1 MTAVRKL
8 SILGSTGSVGCNTLK
23 VAALDSSIDVF
34 AISANQNVQ
43 LLVEQCS
50 EFDPQFAV
58 IADESRYQEAK
69 EALANIGCKTELLA
83 GEEALVAIASH
94 PDVDLVM
101 ASIVGSV
108 GLDSSLAAAASG
120 KQLLL
125 ANKESLVMSGELF
138 METVRNNGARI
149 IPIDS
154 EHNAV
159 FQCLPTAPYLPT
171 ADLPTESAVTSGV
184 EKITLTASGGPF
196 LNLPLS
202 EFGDVT
208 PEQACKHPRWS
219 MGQKISVDS
228 ATMMNKGLEVI
239 EASYLFNLEAE
250 KIAVLVHPQSIVH
263 SLVHYID
270 GSVLAQL
277 ANPDM
282 RVPIA
287 HGLGFPG
294 RVQSGALSLDLAE
307 LADLQFFPPDLDRFP
322 CLRLGIEAVKQGG
335 SAPIVLNAANEVAVE
350 AFLSGQIK
358 FTQIALINEKV
369 LSKTPCESA
378 PSLAIIREVD
388 KQARIL
394 AKELILKD

>member
-1 MTAVRKL
+1 MAVVRRL
-8 SILGSTGSVGCNTLK
+8 SILGSTGSVGRNTLR

-58 IADESRYQEAK
+58 IADESRYQEFK
-69 EALANIGCKTELLA
+69 EMLANTSCKTELLA
-83 GEEALVAIASH
+83 GKEALVTIASH

-101 ASIVGSV
+101 ASIAGSA

-138 METVRNNGARI
+138 METACDNGARI
-149 IPIDS
+149 VPIDS

-159 FQCLPTAPYLPT
+159 FQCLPIGRMAQ
-171 ADLPTESAVTSGV
+171 SGV

-196 LNLPLS
+196 LDLPLS
-202 EFGDVT
+202 DFDNVT
-208 PEQACKHPRWS
+208 PQQACKHPRWS

-239 EASYLFNLEAE
+239 EASYLFGLEAE

-270 GSVLAQL
+270 GSVLAEM

-287 HGLGFPG
+287 HGLGFPE
-294 RVQSGALSLDLAE
+294 RMQSGAQDLNLAV

-322 CLRLGIEAVKQGG
+322 CLKLGIEAARQGG
-335 SAPIVLNAANEVAVE
+335 NAPIVLNAANEVAVE
-350 AFLSGQIK
+350 AFLRGQIK
-358 FTQIALINEKV
+358 FTQIALINEAV
-369 LSKTPCESA
+369 LSKTPCEPAS
-378 PSLAIIREVD
+378 SLAIIRKVD
-388 KQARIL
+388 KQARII